1 MFRMLVMKKSAGTPN
16 SLYSPGG
23 YHGDSQRSGSQPLI
37 QQVGPDFSKLS
48 RDLNR
53 VVLKIQHQS
62 EVASDCPMHAASSE
76 DYKGGHYSNR
86 RGSRPISLELSESR
100 RGSRGQ
106 YEVTHRS
113 SSAEIHGGHRVIAS
127 RNSAPE
133 QHYMSLPRRLSS
145 APKTA
150 SNTIKVDRR
159 QSFQDFKTF
168 RDKFTGPLDF
178 KNTLRASGSGSGVRG
193 QGASAGGQRERGRK
207 GRHYSEPR
215 DYSLEEGGR
224 GGGGYF
230 IESDFDFRSP
240 PSTRDNSRERRAQ
253 CRDYDTGG
261 RDYYAQV
268 QQQADM
274 QNILTSSIIR
284 M

>member
-1 MFRMLVMKKSAGTPN
+1 MKKSAGTPG
-16 SLYSPGG
+16 SLYSASSEG
-23 YHGDSQRSGSQPLI
+23 SRSGGQPLI
-37 QQVGPDFSKLS
+37 QAVGPDFSRLS

-62 EVASDCPMHAASSE
+62 EVSSDCPMHAGRSE
-76 DYKGGHYSNR
+76 DYHGGGQYSDR
-86 RGSRPISLELSESR
+86 RRPLSSELSDSR
-100 RGSRGQ
+100 RGSRGHL
-106 YEVTHRS
+106 EVTHRS
-113 SSAEIHGGHRVIAS
+113 ASAEIHGSQHRNGLATS
-127 RNSAPE
+127 RNPE

-145 APKTA
+145 AAHKSA
-150 SNTIKVDRR
+150 SSSKVDRR

-178 KNTLRASGSGSGVRG
+178 KNTLRGGQSAAST
-193 QGASAGGQRERGRK
+193 AGGQKERGRK

-215 DYSLEEGGR
+215 DYNGPDER
-224 GGGGYF
+224 QRHF

-253 CRDYDTGG
+253 YSRDYEGG

-268 QQQADM
+268 SPQPMRDQ
-274 QNILTSSIIR
+274 I
-284 M
+284 